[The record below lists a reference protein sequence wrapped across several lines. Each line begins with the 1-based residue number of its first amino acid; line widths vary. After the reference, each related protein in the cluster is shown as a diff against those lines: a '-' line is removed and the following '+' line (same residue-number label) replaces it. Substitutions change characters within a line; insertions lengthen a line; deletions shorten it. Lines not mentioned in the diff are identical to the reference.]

1 MTLITYKPAR
11 NIVNDIDRWF
21 DNFWNID
28 YESNQDLS
36 FNPEF
41 EITENKSSYLM
52 LADLPEM
59 GKKDID
65 IDISDGMIRI
75 SGERKSSISQKNDF
89 HISSRM
95 KYGKFE
101 KSFYLPE
108 DGDVDKINAKM
119 IYDFESCL
127 VNISKPNNKGKTL
140 DKYEP
145 RIFSS
150 PKIPDNLT
158 PL

>member
-11 NIVNDIDRWF
+11 NIVNDVDRWF
-21 DNFWNID
+21 DNFWNTD
-28 YESNQDLS
+28 YVSNQDLS

-41 EITENKSSYLM
+41 EVTENESSYLM
-52 LADLPEM
+52 LMDLPGM

-101 KSFYLPE
+101 KSFHLPE
-108 DGDVDKINAKM
+108 DGNVDKINAKM
-119 IYDFESCL
+119 INGFLSIE
-127 VNISKPNNKGKTL
+127 ISKSK
-140 DKYEP
+140 
-145 RIFSS
+145 
-150 PKIPDNLT
+150 KIPADIKKISIK
-158 PL
+158 